1 MREIIFNNKKLSGK
15 CTVLV
20 FLLVF
25 LVLVIP
31 LIFHLFFYYS
41 SFYKFIIANF
51 YIIYLGLLFFFY
63 IIYYGIFYYKIKF
76 EYSSF
81 LIQSRRTL
89 SSWFGSKVYNLELS
103 NDMLIGFRFFRN
115 SLSINNELLIQ
126 IRSSSGRRS
135 AVRIPLTLLGK
146 KRKRKLEQ
154 IFNKIIQNNGCQ
166 SS

>member
-1 MREIIFNNKKLSGK
+1 MIDNKKASRRL
-15 CTVLV
+15 TVLV
-20 FLLVF
+20 FVLLFSFIAF
-25 LVLVIP
+25 LLM
-31 LIFHLFFYYS
+31 FYLFFHHS
-41 SFYKFIIANF
+41 PFYKFMISNL
-51 YIIYLGLLFFFY
+51 YLIYVAFIFLFY

-115 SLSINNELLIQ
+115 FLSINDQLLIQ
-126 IRSSSGRRS
+126 MKSSSGRRS

-166 SS
+166 TS

>member
-1 MREIIFNNKKLSGK
+1 MIDNKKVSRRL
-15 CTVLV
+15 T
-20 FLLVF
+20 LLVF
-25 LVLVIP
+25 GLLFFMLVIP

-41 SFYKFIIANF
+41 SFYKFMISNL
-51 YIIYLGLLFFFY
+51 YLIYVGFPFFFY

-115 SLSINNELLIQ
+115 FLSINDKLLIQ
-126 IRSSSGRRS
+126 MRSSSGRRS
-135 AVRIPLTLLGK
+135 AVRIPLTLVGK
-146 KRKRKLEQ
+146 KRKIKLEQ

-166 SS
+166 TS

>member
-1 MREIIFNNKKLSGK
+1 MEKLLIHNKKQSTKLTLLVIVLFFSSLI
-15 CTVLV
+15 VPLV
-20 FLLVF
+20 FHVY
-25 LVLVIP
+25 
-31 LIFHLFFYYS
+31 FYYS
-41 SFYKFIIANF
+41 PFYKFMISNL
-51 YIIYLGLLFFFY
+51 YLIYVGFLFFFY

-115 SLSINNELLIQ
+115 FLSINDKLLIQ
-126 IRSSSGRRS
+126 MRSSRGRRS
-135 AVRIPLTLLGK
+135 AVRIPLTLVGK

-166 SS
+166 TS

>member
-1 MREIIFNNKKLSGK
+1 MIDNKKASRRL
-15 CTVLV
+15 T
-20 FLLVF
+20 LLVF
-25 LVLVIP
+25 GLLFFILVIP
-31 LIFHLFFYYS
+31 LIFHFFFYYS
-41 SFYKFIIANF
+41 SFYKFMISNL
-51 YIIYLGLLFFFY
+51 YLIYVGFLFFFY

-115 SLSINNELLIQ
+115 FLSINDKLLIQ
-126 IRSSSGRRS
+126 MRSSSGRRS
-135 AVRIPLTLLGK
+135 AVRIPLTLVGK

-154 IFNKIIQNNGCQ
+154 IFNKIIQNNECQ
-166 SS
+166 TS

>member
-1 MREIIFNNKKLSGK
+1 MKKIVIHNKKESKRL
-15 CTVLV
+15 TILVAVLL
-20 FLLVF
+20 FSFIAL
-25 LVLVIP
+25 P
-31 LIFHLFFYYS
+31 LMFYLFFHHS
-41 SFYKFIIANF
+41 SFYKFMISNL
-51 YIIYLGLLFFFY
+51 YVIYVSFIFLFY

-115 SLSINNELLIQ
+115 FLSINDKLLIQ
-126 IRSSSGRRS
+126 MRSSSGRRS
-135 AVRIPLTLLGK
+135 AVRIPLTLVGK
-146 KRKRKLEQ
+146 KRKSKLEQ

-166 SS
+166 TS